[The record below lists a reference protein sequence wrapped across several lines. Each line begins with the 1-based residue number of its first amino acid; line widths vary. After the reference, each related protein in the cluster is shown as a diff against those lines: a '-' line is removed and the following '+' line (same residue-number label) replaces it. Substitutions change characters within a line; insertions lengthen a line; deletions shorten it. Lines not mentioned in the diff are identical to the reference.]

1 MINLTYI
8 FKLITMSQ
16 NQPSPKQQFYGG
28 LLFFGTGLLIILASI
43 DIISI
48 DEAGLNATRWV
59 LGLCGFVF
67 ALAGI
72 MIYLGNK
79 SKWNHLLA
87 AVLVFAM
94 GSIGGWVA
102 FFGAGDKFSGG
113 TSLLSADS
121 NSSLA
126 RIMFGF
132 GALIC
137 FLISLYGVK
146 MHFKERKK

>member
-1 MINLTYI
+1 
-8 FKLITMSQ
+8 MSQ
-16 NQPSPKQQFYGG
+16 KQPSPKQQFYAG
-28 LLFFGTGLLIILASI
+28 LLFFGTGFLIMLAAVDVI
-43 DIISI
+43 PI
-48 DEAGLNATRWV
+48 DEAGLNAPRWV

-102 FFGAGDKFSGG
+102 FFGEGDNFSGG
-113 TSLLSADS
+113 TTLLSVDS
-121 NSSLA
+121 NISLA

-137 FLISLYGVK
+137 FLISLYGVN